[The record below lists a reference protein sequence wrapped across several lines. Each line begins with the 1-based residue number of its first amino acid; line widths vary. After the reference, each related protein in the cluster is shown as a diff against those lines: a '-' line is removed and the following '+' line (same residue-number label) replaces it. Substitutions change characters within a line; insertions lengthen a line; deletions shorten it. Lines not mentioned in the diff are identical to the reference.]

1 MKWKCDKCEI
11 ICAQYYQ
18 LQNHKNL
25 RCFNNTDNHGASSS
39 YQNIELNTG
48 HITPT
53 LFVDCCKTIKEE
65 IKEEK
70 VEFDDPLRL
79 QCEKPFECD
88 ICKKLFAPRGNRDTH
103 KRIYTREKPFQCNI
117 CGKYFTSRTGVSQHK
132 RIHTVGKKPFQC
144 GICGKYFRT
153 RMQVSVHKRI
163 HTGEKPFQCDICKKA
178 FSQIGNLDRHKLIH
192 TGEKPFHCDICNT
205 AFIKKSD
212 LDRHT
217 RTKSHCRQLNV
228 HKKKCSGQSSLNEN
242 ETASS
247 SEAQDKIELAGEE
260 VMDDTSDDFDFIEN
274 LISEFDSENFDLS
287 ANIFSDLID
296 IEEHKLQAISEEGY
310 ELEKPVNKLIE
321 CGRQVLFEHSYFKP
335 EVADKQISDT
345 INRKPAENEEPSPNQ
360 YCNNTKKEIGDN
372 LTDRHRQTSSN
383 FAVLNDIC
391 IFLFSKSSATN
402 TYTSQIST
410 QFILNF

>member
-1 MKWKCDKCEI
+1 MDNGYLHFFFPIFFRWLSRLLDCYLFIPYLTYHILIIFQISEAKFMTQLNRFKCHICWKSSWHKD
-11 ICAQYYQ
+11 Y
-18 LQNHKNL
+18 LPNHEG
-25 RCFNNTDNHGASSS
+25 TH
-39 YQNIELNTG
+39 TG
-48 HITPT
+48 
-53 LFVDCCKTIKEE
+53 EN
-65 IKEEK
+65 
-70 VEFDDPLRL
+70 
-79 QCEKPFECD
+79 PFQCD
-88 ICKKLFAPRGNRDTH
+88 ICKKLFAPTGNRDTH

-117 CGKYFTSRTGVSQHK
+117 CGKYFTSRNGVSQHIK
-132 RIHTVGKKPFQC
+132 RIHTVRKKPFRC

-287 ANIFSDLID
+287 ANIVSDLID
-296 IEEHKLQAISEEGY
+296 IEEHKLQAINEEGY

-410 QFILNF
+410 QFIINF